1 MLICCQM
8 SLVLLVLPVRE
19 CMSHSALRW
28 QVSYREALAAIFI
41 EGWIFIFLSLVGVRQ
56 ALVRLLPRTLALAM
70 SAGIGKCSTLCCS
83 ALHPD
88 SITCWI
94 AAPRTPFSMA
104 HIYWVVLVLCTWS
117 LCC

>member
-1 MLICCQM
+1 
-8 SLVLLVLPVRE
+8 
-19 CMSHSALRW
+19 MSHSALRW

-88 SITCWI
+88 SILGRSPEDAVLNGT
-94 AAPRTPFSMA
+94 
-104 HIYWVVLVLCTWS
+104 HILGGLGALHLESVLLN
-117 LCC
+117 